1 MNGIRK
7 MLDTVSLN
15 KPARAFLLVAA
26 MLSAILAGES
36 AQADQTSAI
45 VGNSARSSLSVVNL
59 ATLQVTASRLGEIGS
74 APGAVAI
81 APGIDHRAFAAM
93 TRYNTVEVMSAD
105 TLATISTIQVGGE
118 PHSIVVSPNG
128 RVAYVSNN
136 ADSSVSAI
144 SVATA
149 SFITTIPVQSGPRG
163 MALNK
168 DGSRLYVANSGSA
181 SVSIIDTSTNAGIG
195 TIDVDEPYPQGV
207 VATPDGQFL
216 LVLGDSTRVAVVSL
230 QFGTRLR
237 NITLSGNGIAIS
249 LSPSGATAYVTTD
262 AGTIDTID
270 VASLSAAGALTGIG
284 GASSVGLSD
293 TGARGY
299 ATDSTSGRLLVFD
312 PTNLN
317 TDPTILGETTVLTL
331 DPGVTTIAVPPPIV
345 PVNGWW
351 WNAAESGRGYGLEA
365 KDGKLFISTYL
376 YTDAGDPIW
385 YLANGSTTTTGFS
398 ATLNQYGNG
407 QTLNGSYRPGVYVG
421 GVSAFAL
428 SFTTPTTATLTWAG
442 GTTTIE
448 RYDIVAGGAAA
459 GPVNGMPQ
467 TGWWWNESESG
478 RGFVVEVQG
487 NKLFFSGYMYDDA
500 GIATWYISTGDMTS
514 TSLYT
519 GTFQR
524 CSGGQS
530 LTGPY
535 QAPGCVADQGNVTLQ
550 FTSQITATMTLPNGS
565 VVPLTRFTNF

>member
-1 MNGIRK
+1 
-7 MLDTVSLN
+7 MLGKRSFN
-15 KPARAFLLVAA
+15 ERAQAFALTLAA
-26 MLSAILAGES
+26 LSAILAGGS

-45 VGNSARSSLSVVNL
+45 VGNSARSSLSLVNL
-59 ATLQVTASRLGEIGS
+59 TTLQVTATRLGEIGS
-74 APGAVAI
+74 APAAVAI
-81 APGIDHRAFAAM
+81 APGINHRAFAAM

-105 TLATISTIQVGGE
+105 TLATIATISVGGE
-118 PHSIVVSPNG
+118 PHSIAVSPTG

-163 MALNK
+163 MAFNK

-181 SVSIIDTSTNAGIG
+181 SISIIETGTHTGVD
-195 TIDVDEPYPQGV
+195 TIDVAETYPQGV
-207 VATPDGQFL
+207 VVTPDGQFL
-216 LVLGDSTRVAVVSL
+216 LVLGDSTRVAVISL
-230 QFGTRLR
+230 QFRTLLR
-237 NITLSGNGIAIS
+237 NITLSGNGIAIY
-249 LSPSGATAYVTTD
+249 LSPSGTTAYVTTD
-262 AGTIDTID
+262 AGTVDTID
-270 VASLSAAGALTGIG
+270 IASLSAAGALTGIG

-299 ATDSTSGRLLVFD
+299 ATDSTGGRLLVFD

-317 TDPTILGETTVLTL
+317 TDSTILGETTVLTL
-331 DPGVTTIAVPPPIV
+331 DPGVTAIAVPPPVV

-351 WNAAESGRGYGLEA
+351 WNATESGRGYGVEA

-376 YTDAGDPIW
+376 YTDAGAPIW

-407 QTLNGSYRPGVYVG
+407 QTLNGSYRAGVYIG

-428 SFTTPTTATLTWAG
+428 SFTTPTTAALTWAG
-442 GTTTIE
+442 GSTTIE

-459 GPVNGMPQ
+459 GPVDGMPQ

-478 RGFVVEVQG
+478 RGFVIEVQG
-487 NKLFFSGYMYDDA
+487 SKLFFSGYMYDDA
-500 GIATWYISTGDMTS
+500 GTATWYISTGDMTS

-519 GTFQR
+519 GAFQR

-530 LTGPY
+530 LTGGY
-535 QAPGCVADQGNVTLQ
+535 RAPGCVADQGNVTLQ
-550 FTSQITATMTLPNGS
+550 FTSQITANMTLPNGV

>member
-1 MNGIRK
+1 
-7 MLDTVSLN
+7 MLDTLLPNRS
-15 KPARAFLLVAA
+15 ARALALAAA
-26 MLSAILAGES
+26 MLSAVLAAETVH
-36 AQADQTSAI
+36 ADQTSAI
-45 VGNSARSSLSVVNL
+45 VGNSARSTLSVVNL
-59 ATLQVTASRLGEIGS
+59 TTLQVTATRLGEIGS
-74 APGAVAI
+74 APAAVAI
-81 APGIDHRAFAAM
+81 APGINHRAFAAM

-105 TLATISTIQVGGE
+105 TLATIATVSVGGE
-118 PHSIVVSPNG
+118 PHSIAVSPNG

-144 SVATA
+144 SVADA
-149 SFITTIPVQSGPRG
+149 SLITNMPVQSGPRG
-163 MALNK
+163 MSFSK

-181 SVSIIDTSTNAGIG
+181 SISIIDTGTNTGVD
-195 TIDVDEPYPQGV
+195 TIDVAETYPQGV
-207 VATPDGQFL
+207 VVTPDGQFL
-216 LVLGDSTRVAVVSL
+216 LVLGDSTRVAIISL
-230 QFGTRLR
+230 QFRTLLR
-237 NITLSGNGIAIS
+237 NITLSGNGIAIT
-249 LSPSGATAYVTTD
+249 LSPSGATAYVTTS
-262 AGTIDTID
+262 AGTVDTID
-270 VASLSAAGALTGIG
+270 IASLSAAGALSGIG
-284 GASSVGLSD
+284 GAGSVGLSD

-299 ATDSTSGRLLVFD
+299 ATDSTGGRLQVFD
-312 PTNLN
+312 PTNLT

-331 DPGVTTIAVPPPIV
+331 NAGVTTIAVPPPVV

-376 YTDAGDPIW
+376 YTDAGAPIW

-407 QTLNGSYRPGVYVG
+407 QTLNGSYREGVYIG

-459 GPVNGMPQ
+459 GPVDGMPQ

-478 RGFVVEVQG
+478 RGFVIEVQG

-500 GIATWYISTGDMTS
+500 GTATWYISTGDMTS

-519 GTFQR
+519 GLFQR

-535 QAPGCVADQGNVTLQ
+535 QTPGCVADQGSVTLQ
-550 FTSQITATMTLPNGS
+550 FTSQVTANMTLPNGV